1 MARVAACQG
10 LDRRSSQSGC
20 RALNKTRSKIM
31 SKEKLQAF
39 AEAVSKSEEL
49 QKRFNSIQVE
59 AARSTA
65 EKLAK
70 LSESAGTPFTAEEYL
85 ETVAES
91 AKELSPEQL
100 HSVAGGVWEPSA
112 ANIVNS
118 IVTFGVVCGLAAAIS
133 AIAGNVDQCQL
144 GERGA

>member
-1 MARVAACQG
+1 
-10 LDRRSSQSGC
+10 
-20 RALNKTRSKIM
+20 M

-59 AARSTA
+59 AARTTA

-85 ETVAES
+85 QSVAES
-91 AKELSPEQL
+91 SEEMSAEQL
-100 HSVAGGVWEPSA
+100 QSVAGGRESGWVMVSIITTWVCVGNAIKSA
-112 ANIVNS
+112 A
-118 IVTFGVVCGLAAAIS
+118 
-133 AIAGNVDQCQL
+133 
-144 GERGA
+144 ERGDPAKCFG

>member
-1 MARVAACQG
+1 
-10 LDRRSSQSGC
+10 
-20 RALNKTRSKIM
+20 M

-49 QKRFNSIQVE
+49 QKRFASIQAE

-85 ETVAES
+85 KSVAEPSEEMS
-91 AKELSPEQL
+91 AEQL
-100 HSVAGGVWEPSA
+100 HGVAGGVWKPTA
-112 ANIVNS
+112 DNIVFS
-118 IVTFGVVCGLAAAIS
+118 IFTVGLGCGAIAAKS
-133 AIAGNVDQCQL
+133 AIQGDVDKCQVADSAQ
-144 GERGA
+144 R